1 MSLKLYKTP
10 SLVQKAVSGI
20 VWKIP
25 TQKPKLYLTFDD
37 GPTPEVTLWVLDLLK
52 RYNAKATFFCLG
64 KNIEKHP
71 EIFER
76 IKIEGHAIGNHS
88 FDHPR
93 GKVTTN
99 GKYFENIEKADK
111 LIESRLFRPPYGSL
125 KISQYRELKK
135 KYKIVLWDLLSYD
148 FELDLDLEESIF
160 NMKSKVE
167 NGSILVFHDSKKA
180 FPQLKIILPRL
191 LEDWY
196 KAYTFVAINEDKL

>member
-1 MSLKLYKTP
+1 MKLYKTP

-25 TQKPKLYLTFDD
+25 TQKPEIFLTFDD
-37 GPTPEVTLWVLDLLK
+37 GPTPEVTPWALDLLK

-88 FDHPR
+88 YDHPK
-93 GKVTTN
+93 GKDTAN
-99 GKYFENIEKADK
+99 GKYFENIERAGH
-111 LIESRLFRPPYGSL
+111 LIESKLFRPPYGSL
-125 KISQYRELKK
+125 KISQYQKLKQ

-148 FELDLDLEESIF
+148 FEPDLDIEESIRK
-160 NMKSKVE
+160 MKGNVE
-167 NGSILVFHDSKKA
+167 NGSILVFHDSEKA

-196 KAYTFVAINEDKL
+196 KAYTFAAINEDIL